1 MSTPGGASLDSTEH
15 LLRQNLTTRMEAHLA
30 HRPIH
35 LTQGERQYHSGSQLA
50 WLFSDVYDPE
60 KMYGV
65 FMYICNQP

>member
-35 LTQGERQYHSGSQLA
+35 LTQDERQYHLGRQLA
-50 WLFSDVYDPE
+50 GYRRRPYTCRGLH
-60 KMYGV
+60 GLH
-65 FMYICNQP
+65 QPSL